1 MGKRGN
7 SRGAKGLHCMRAQDM
22 SVSYRLGIAD
32 YGSKMTHDVSELH
45 QEIDESIEESRMREI
60 RTYGSTRGNA
70 GIGDDKRPAFSTLLF
85 LVAQYIRT
93 IQFSS
98 NKLLFEI

>member
-70 GIGDDKRPAFSTLLF
+70 GIGDDKRPAFSTLLLNF
-85 LVAQYIRT
+85 
-93 IQFSS
+93 
-98 NKLLFEI
+98 